1 LNTEKRQLIT
11 ALENLWSKYA
21 VSSKAL
27 EDERS
32 KTLKTLDSFMA
43 GLGYLK

>member
-1 LNTEKRQLIT
+1 VAE
-11 ALENLWSKYA
+11 LENLWNKYA

-27 EDERS
+27 EDVRS
-32 KTLKTLDSFMA
+32 KTLKTLDAFMA